1 MGHMTSA
8 SGGGTPTKTED
19 ADANT
24 KVQVEESADENKIR
38 FDTAGTERMIIDNAG
53 KVGIGTSSPKAD
65 LHLVTTG
72 NDATLD
78 LLTDNEVDGVGGLLI
93 ESTASHGAQAAPM
106 IAFYR
111 NGANS
116 QAAGDLM
123 ANVLFMG
130 EDDGDAPTIYGQWKT
145 WTIKSANGQES
156 YAMAIQ
162 GMVGGTNRGFI
173 HCLGA
178 VDSGSVGDDYGGLL
192 GPEVVIN
199 QNAQN
204 IDFRVESTASAAGG
218 SAAAAL
224 FTEGSSGNVGI
235 GTSTPG
241 VTLDV
246 IGNARFRA
254 AVEVCTSDPA
264 PANTETGTIYQFTK
278 GSAGVFTL
286 PASPPVGTQF
296 VLVNGSANDIVIT
309 RPHSSV
315 KINGATSN
323 ATNTTAY
330 AATSIVAVVSN
341 GDNSEWLVFGGI

>member
-1 MGHMTSA
+1 MAYMSTNT
-8 SGGGTPTKTED
+8 GGGTPTKAED

-24 KVQVEESADENKIR
+24 KIQVEESADENKIR
-38 FDTAGTERMIIDNAG
+38 FDTAGSERMIIDETG
-53 KVGIGTSSPKAD
+53 KVGIGTNSPKAN
-65 LHLVTTG
+65 LHVVTTG
-72 NDATLD
+72 SDTSLD
-78 LLTDNEVDGVGGLLI
+78 LSQDNEVDGVSGLLI
-93 ESTASHGAQAAPM
+93 ESTATHSGHSAPV

-111 NGANS
+111 NGADT
-116 QAAGDLM
+116 QGAGDLM

-130 EDDGDAPTIYGQWKT
+130 EDGGDAPTIYGQWKT
-145 WTIKSANGQES
+145 WSIKSTNGQES

-162 GMVGGTNRGFI
+162 GLVGGTNRGFI

-178 VDSGSVGDDYGGLL
+178 VDDAGVGNDYGGLL

-199 QNAQN
+199 QNAQD
-204 IDFRVESTASAAGG
+204 IDFRVESSAS
-218 SAAAAL
+218 AAAL

-246 IGNARFRA
+246 IGSARFRA
-254 AVEVCTSDPA
+254 SVEVCTSDPA

-296 VLVNGSANDIVIT
+296 VLVNGTANDIVIT

-341 GDNSEWLVFGGI
+341 GNNSEWLAFGGI